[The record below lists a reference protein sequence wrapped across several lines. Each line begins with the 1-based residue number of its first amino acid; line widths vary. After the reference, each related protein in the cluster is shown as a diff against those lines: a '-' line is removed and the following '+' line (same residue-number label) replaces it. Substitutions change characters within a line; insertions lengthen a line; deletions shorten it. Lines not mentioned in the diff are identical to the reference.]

1 MLTLVRCSASLL
13 ATLLL
18 ACGDDGAGAAGG
30 PTTGGSNT
38 GGESP
43 TAGAPPLGGTG
54 GEGPT
59 CVENEVPLLIDDQRL
74 YVPVE
79 VDGRPGLFFIDTG
92 SGLTF
97 LNLGPDERGFEK
109 DAAMLTIGCETL
121 SIPARG
127 GLESLG
133 EAFGQ
138 PVLGFLGVDYL
149 IESTSLLDMPG
160 QRVVRPAPAQSVAE
174 AEAWSVLPY
183 ENVEGMVIAPVVL
196 DATPVRLMLD
206 TGAFHTLWLGQQGE
220 PGDQE
225 VQTADAEGNPLSFFL
240 GEVDLEMAARDV
252 VTVPVLRAPSFPYF
266 EQTVA
271 NLGGNI
277 HGLLGLTS
285 FRERALL
292 FDGDANE
299 VRLGPVPR

>member
-1 MLTLVRCSASLL
+1 MLHARPAALLVVLSLF
-13 ATLLL
+13 
-18 ACGDDGAGAAGG
+18 ACGDDSVAPLGGSAAGG
-30 PTTGGSNT
+30 S
-38 GGESP
+38 S
-43 TAGAPPLGGTG
+43 AG

-59 CVENEVPLLIDDQRL
+59 AGSPPVAGGSGGEAPSCVENEVPLLIDDQRL

-79 VDGRPGLFFIDTG
+79 VDGRAGLFFIDTG

-138 PVLGFLGVDYL
+138 PVLGFLGADYL

-160 QRVVRPAPAQSVAE
+160 ERVVRPAPEEVVDE
-174 AEAWSVLPY
+174 AGGWSVLPY
-183 ENVEGMVIAPVVL
+183 DDVEGMIIAPVLL
-196 DATPVRLMLD
+196 DRTPVRLMLD
-206 TGAFHTLWLGQQGE
+206 TGAFHTLWLGQQGQ
-220 PGDQE
+220 PGDAEIE
-225 VQTADAEGNPLSFFL
+225 VSDAKGNPLFFFL
-240 GEVDLEMAARDV
+240 GEVELEMAARDV

-271 NLGGNI
+271 SLGGNI

-285 FRERALL
+285 FRERAML
-292 FDGDANE
+292 FDGNAHE
-299 VRLGPVPR
+299 VRLGPVRP

>member
-1 MLTLVRCSASLL
+1 MLHVGRSHAL
-13 ATLLL
+13 ALALALL
-18 ACGDDGAGAAGG
+18 ACGDDSAAIGGAPAGG
-30 PTTGGSNT
+30 NNT
-38 GGESP
+38 GGQAP
-43 TAGAPPLGGTG
+43 TAGAPPLGGAG
-54 GEGPT
+54 GEAPSCT
-59 CVENEVPLLIDDQRL
+59 ENEVPLLIDDQRL

-79 VDGRPGLFFIDTG
+79 VDGEPGLFFIDTG
-92 SGLTF
+92 SALTF
-97 LNLGPDERGFEK
+97 LNLGPDARGFEK
-109 DAAMLTIGCETL
+109 DAAVLTIGCETL

-127 GLESLG
+127 GLSSLG

-138 PVLGFLGVDYL
+138 PVLGYLGADYL

-160 QRVVRPAPAQSVAE
+160 ERVVRPAPSTVAE
-174 AEAWSVLPY
+174 EATSWPVLAY
-183 ENVEGMVIAPVVL
+183 DNVQGHIIAPVLL

-225 VQTADAEGNPLSFFL
+225 IETADAKGNPLFFYL

-252 VTVPVLRAPSFPYF
+252 VSVPVLRAPSFPYF

-271 NLGGNI
+271 SLGGNI

-292 FDGDANE
+292 FDGSRNE